1 MAAGMGIASMG
12 SGIAGGWISAIGGIA
27 KAQEEKN
34 QLDQQAE
41 YERYQALINDRRA
54 ADAQNAGE
62 IEAERRAKQI
72 AVDIG
77 GNRAAFAGNGL
88 MLDTDGT
95 SALVENATLEEG
107 WQDIGIIK
115 QNAANQVWGFQTQ
128 ATMQRTSAS
137 EMNRQGKKGVKGA
150 TAMAIASIMTGQ
162 GASTGGMQSYLAG
175 RQSSNQGNSAA
186 TYNPSGVG
194 DKSSSYSV
202 SSWRDNS
209 YTYGSKYN

>member
-1 MAAGMGIASMG
+1 MAAGMGIASMA
-12 SGIAGGWISAIGGIA
+12 SGVAGGWMSAIGGIA
-27 KAQEEKN
+27 QAQEQKN

-54 ADAQNAGE
+54 ADAQTAGE

-72 AVDIG
+72 AVDVG

-88 MLDTDGT
+88 LIDTDGT

-115 QNAANQVWGFQTQ
+115 QNAANQVWGFQTN
-128 ATMQRTSAS
+128 AVMQRTSAA

-150 TAMAIASIMTGQ
+150 KAMAIASIMTGQ
-162 GASTGGMQSYLAG
+162 GANTGGMQSYLSG
-175 RQSSNQGNSAA
+175 RESQNKESAA
-186 TYNPSGVG
+186 YYNSSGVSG
-194 DKSSSYSV
+194 NKSSFTI
-202 SSWRDNS
+202 N
-209 YTYGSKYN
+209 TYGKSYDRAYA

>member
-1 MAAGMGIASMG
+1 MAAGMGIASFA
-12 SGIAGGWISAIGGIA
+12 SSIAGGWMSAIGGIA

-72 AVDIG
+72 AVDVG

-88 MLDTDGT
+88 LIGTDGT
-95 SALVENATLEEG
+95 SALVEDATLEEG

-115 QNAANQVWGFQTQ
+115 QNAANQVWGFQTN
-128 ATMQRTSAS
+128 AVMQRTSAN
-137 EMNRQGKKGVKGA
+137 EMNRQGKKMVKGA
-150 TAMAIASIMTGQ
+150 KVQAIAAIGTGQ
-162 GASTGGMQSYLAG
+162 GVNYGAGAGALQSMQKTTPDSSAASY
-175 RQSSNQGNSAA
+175 QSSGVSGN
-186 TYNPSGVG
+186 
-194 DKSSSYSV
+194 KSSYSV
-202 SSWRDNS
+202 SGWRDGS